1 MHQILCANVALNG
14 LENVRARHA
23 ALGAEPGQS
32 IVPGI
37 DYEKGGNSGGL
48 ELGKYE
54 QGERV
59 AVETIDALNLKA
71 CHFIKIDVEGMEN
84 EVLDGAADTLARHQ
98 PVRYVENARRE
109 RAAELIE
116 RLMRAEYRLFWHL
129 PPLFNPDNHFG
140 NPENVFGG
148 LLSRNM
154 FCLPKGSPLNVTNFT
169 EITSPDETF

>member
-23 ALGAEPGQS
+23 ALGAEPGQI

-37 DYEKGGNSGGL
+37 DYEKGGNYGGL

-98 PVRYVENARRE
+98 PVLYVENDRRE